1 MRTTL
6 KQPMRFFLA
15 PQKKLP
21 NNEDLI
27 MKKIHLLAITLLF
40 SSPIFA
46 KEWAFDVFLDKTKM
60 GTHTFTLSE
69 SNQMTSRA
77 KFNVKVLFIN
87 AYNYNHV
94 SKEQWKDGCLT
105 SIDADTTEKKVVS
118 KVTGKLEGEQFNI
131 TSGTQTQNL
140 PACVMTFAYWNPKT
154 LTQSK
159 LLNPQNAEY
168 LDTKIKQIGI
178 ETIDV
183 KGKPTETAHYV
194 LQGLSEGKT
203 KLNIDLWYDQN
214 KNWVA
219 LQSTTPEGYK
229 VIYKLK

>member
-1 MRTTL
+1 MKRL
-6 KQPMRFFLA
+6 LLLILVFFSG
-15 PQKKLP
+15 Q
-21 NNEDLI
+21 
-27 MKKIHLLAITLLF
+27 
-40 SSPIFA
+40 IFA
-46 KEWAFDVFLDKTKM
+46 KEWAFDVYLDKTKM
-60 GTHTFTLSE
+60 GTHTFVL
-69 SNQMTSRA
+69 NDANMMTSSA
-77 KFNVKVLFIN
+77 KFKVKVLFIN

-94 SKEQWKDGCLT
+94 SKEQWQNDCLN
-105 SIDADTTEKKVVS
+105 SIEAETTENKINTKVS
-118 KVTGKLEGEQFNI
+118 GKLEDGAFNI
-131 TSGTQTQNL
+131 RANDAQNQAL

-154 LTQSK
+154 LTQTK

-168 LDTKIKQIGI
+168 LNTKIKQIGT

-183 KGKPTETAHYV
+183 KGKQVETTHYL
-194 LQGLSEGKT
+194 LQGLSEEKI